1 MSKKSGPKTTIPY
14 DVVALPLHRRIVHL
28 CHRGGKRVMIGANH
42 LKKIPDMAIMLGKK
56 VFIFCTEKCGTIRGY
71 VSHFLEIVNG
81 QKTKH
86 VFILE
91 GTEITA

>member
-1 MSKKSGPKTTIPY
+1 
-14 DVVALPLHRRIVHL
+14 
-28 CHRGGKRVMIGANH
+28 
-42 LKKIPDMAIMLGKK
+42 
-56 VFIFCTEKCGTIRGY
+56 VFIFCIEKCGTIRGY
-71 VSHFLEIVNG
+71 VGHFLKIVNG